1 MPAVWH
7 WSEAVHTTGLAP
19 TQAPAWQ
26 VSVCVQALPSSH
38 GAPLGLAGVLQV
50 PVVGSQ
56 VPAVWHWLAAVH
68 TTGLAPTQAPAWQVS
83 LCVHALASLQLVP
96 LGLAGLLQTPVAGSQ
111 VPAVWHWLAAVHT
124 TGLAPTQAPAWQV
137 SVCVQALP
145 SSHGAP
151 LSLAGLLQVPV
162 VGSQVP
168 AVWHWI
174 GGAPSR
180 GCASTPAPAGSVSLC
195 VKALASWQVVP
206 LGLAG
211 LLQVPVEGSQVPAVW
226 HWLAAVHTMGFAPT
240 QAPAWQVSL
249 CVHALASLQLVPLGL
264 AGLLQ
269 APVAGSQVPA
279 VWHWLAAVHTT
290 GLAPT
295 QAPAW
300 QVSVCVHALAS
311 LHLVPLGLAGLLQAP
326 VAGLQTPA
334 VWHWLAA
341 VHTTGL
347 APTQAPAAQVSVRVQ
362 ALPSS
367 HGAPLSLAGLLQTPV
382 AGLQTPAVWHWS
394 AAVHTTG
401 LAPTQA
407 PAAQVSVCVQA
418 LPSSHGAPL
427 GLAGLLQTPDAG
439 LQAPAVWHWSAAV
452 HVTAL
457 APTQMPASQASV
469 CVQALPSSHGAPS
482 SLAGLLQTPDAGLQ
496 TPAVWHWSAAVH
508 TTGFAPTQAPASQV
522 SVRVQALPS
531 SHGAPSSWAGLLH
544 RPVAGLQAPAGWHW

>member
-1 MPAVWH
+1 MPTQMPA
-7 WSEAVHTTGLAP
+7 S
-19 TQAPAWQ
+19 QA
-26 VSVCVQALPSSH
+26 SVCVHALPSSQLV
-38 GAPLGLAGVLQV
+38 PSGLAGLLQA
-50 PVVGSQ
+50 PVAGLQ

-96 LGLAGLLQTPVAGSQ
+96 LGLAGLLQAPVAGSQ

-124 TGLAPTQAPAWQV
+124 TGFAPTQAPAWQV
-137 SVCVQALP
+137 S
-145 SSHGAP
+145 
-151 LSLAGLLQVPV
+151 
-162 VGSQVP
+162 
-168 AVWHWI
+168 
-174 GGAPSR
+174 
-180 GCASTPAPAGSVSLC
+180 LC
-195 VKALASWQVVP
+195 VHALASLQLVP

-211 LLQVPVEGSQVPAVW
+211 LLQAPVAGSQVPAVW
-226 HWLAAVHTMGFAPT
+226 HWLAAVHTTGFAPT

-401 LAPTQA
+401 EGPRVAQGTQA
-407 PAAQVSVCVQA
+407 GVRVRA
-418 LPSSHGAPL
+418 LPYAHGAPWSF
-427 GLAGLLQTPDAG
+427 ARLLRA
-439 LQAPAVWHWSAAV
+439 
-452 HVTAL
+452 
-457 APTQMPASQASV
+457 
-469 CVQALPSSHGAPS
+469 
-482 SLAGLLQTPDAGLQ
+482 
-496 TPAVWHWSAAVH
+496 
-508 TTGFAPTQAPASQV
+508 
-522 SVRVQALPS
+522 
-531 SHGAPSSWAGLLH
+531 
-544 RPVAGLQAPAGWHW
+544 